1 MDGTE
6 VAVLH
11 QVDHEVF
18 CCLQQSGQSS
28 VKGLLVACQPSGPQV
43 GNKHQHSQPCAQI
56 QGCRSA
62 PAPMRSRSCCIRRD
76 FFQLPLILGC
86 LCEAEGQLKH
96 AKGTVRG
103 AAQSYSLL
111 AKAVTAALTSCRAS
125 SASPV
130 HLKGSGATSLVIS
143 RACSR
148 GQFKAQLQPVT
159 LHWRTTGGTHFSR
172 PCRAAL

>member
-1 MDGTE
+1 
-6 VAVLH
+6 
-11 QVDHEVF
+11 
-18 CCLQQSGQSS
+18 
-28 VKGLLVACQPSGPQV
+28 
-43 GNKHQHSQPCAQI
+43 
-56 QGCRSA
+56 
-62 PAPMRSRSCCIRRD
+62 MRSRTCCIRRD

-86 LCEAEGQLKH
+86 LCEAEGQPKH

-148 GQFKAQLQPVT
+148 GQYKAQLQPVT
-159 LHWRTTGGTHFSR
+159 LHWRHALQQAL
-172 PCRAAL
+172 PCSILNRICCVPPLSETDSVPAD